1 MLLRDVTHSNTQL
14 RTRLAIIER
23 DLSPRDF
30 DRTKISTK
38 MLVLSMRDEL
48 EAARKQVKA
57 LRRDRFHSNL
67 AELQAQ
73 LAALQEEVVRLRA
86 IAVERD
92 RLLEINEQSNQ
103 EISRLSQQN
112 EELRASASEAIN

>member
-1 MLLRDVTHSNTQL
+1 VLLRDVTHSNTQL